1 MSRYIAKRL
10 QQSILVILGV
20 SVVVF
25 FIMHLTGDPA
35 SLMLPLD
42 ASPEDVA
49 AFRSVMGLDDPLHI
63 QYSRFL
69 KNAVRGDFGL
79 SLRHNQPALRLVLE
93 RMPATFEL
101 TAAAM
106 FIAIIVAI
114 PAGVVSATRRY
125 SAADYIGTVAGLWG
139 QSMPVFWLGIML
151 ILLFAVKLPI
161 LPASGR
167 GGLSHLI
174 LPAVTLG
181 MYSTATIMRLLRSGM
196 VEVLKQDYI
205 KTARAKG
212 LAGKIVIY
220 KHALKNALIPV
231 ATVIGLQFGA
241 LLGGAVITESIFAW
255 PGVGRLAVQAINA
268 RDIPLVQAVVF
279 IMALAIVAINLLTDI
294 VYTYLDPRI
303 RYN

>member
-10 QQSILVILGV
+10 QQAVLVILGV

-25 FIMHLTGDPA
+25 FIMHITGDPA
-35 SLMLPLD
+35 ALMLPLD

-49 AFRSVMGLDDPLHI
+49 AFRSAMGFDDPLYI
-63 QYSRFL
+63 QYFRFL
-69 KNAVRGDFGL
+69 RNAVHGDFGL
-79 SLRHNQPALRLVLE
+79 SLRHHQPALRLVLE
-93 RMPATFEL
+93 RMPATFQL

-106 FIAIIVAI
+106 FIAIVIAI

-125 SAADYIGTVAGLWG
+125 SAADYVSTVAGLWG

-151 ILLFAVKLPI
+151 ILIFAVKLPI
-161 LPASGR
+161 LPASGK

-174 LPAVTLG
+174 LPAITLG

-196 VEVLKQDYI
+196 MEVLKQDYI

-212 LAGKIVIY
+212 LAGKVVIY

-231 ATVIGLQFGA
+231 ATVVGLQFGA
-241 LLGGAVITESIFAW
+241 LLGGAVITETIFAW
-255 PGVGRLAVQAINA
+255 PGVGRLAVQAING

-279 IMALAIVAINLLTDI
+279 IMALTIVAINLLTDI
-294 VYTYLDPRI
+294 AYTYLDPRI

>member
-1 MSRYIAKRL
+1 MSHYIVKRL

-20 SVVVF
+20 SVIVF
-25 FIMHLTGDPA
+25 LIMHLTGDPA

-42 ASPEDVA
+42 TSPEDIA
-49 AFRSVMGLDDPLHI
+49 AFRSAMGFDDPLYA
-63 QYSRFL
+63 QYFRFL

-79 SLRHNQPALRLVLE
+79 SLRHNQPALHLVLE
-93 RMPATFEL
+93 RLPATIEL

-106 FIAIIVAI
+106 LIALVVAI
-114 PAGVVSATRRY
+114 PTGVVAATRRY

-151 ILLFAVKLPI
+151 ILLFAVKLP
-161 LPASGR
+161 LFPPSGR
-167 GGLSHLI
+167 GGLSHLV

-212 LAGKIVIY
+212 LAGKVVIY

-231 ATVIGLQFGA
+231 ATVVGLQFGA
-241 LLGGAVITESIFAW
+241 LLGGAVIAESIFAW
-255 PGVGRLAVQAINA
+255 PGVGRLAVQAING
-268 RDIPLVQAVVF
+268 RDMPLVQAVVF
-279 IMALAIVAINLLTDI
+279 VMALTIVLINLLTDI
-294 VYTYLDPRI
+294 AYTYLDPRI

>member
-1 MSRYIAKRL
+1 MSRYVAKRL
-10 QQSILVILGV
+10 QQAVLVILGV

-25 FIMHLTGDPA
+25 FIMHITGDPA

-49 AFRSVMGLDDPLHI
+49 AFRSAMGFDDPLYI
-63 QYSRFL
+63 QYFRFL
-69 KNAVRGDFGL
+69 RNAVRGDFGL

-93 RMPATFEL
+93 RMPATFQL

-106 FIAIIVAI
+106 FIAIVIAI

-167 GGLSHLI
+167 GGLSHLV
-174 LPAVTLG
+174 LPAITLG

-212 LAGKIVIY
+212 LAGKVVIY

-231 ATVIGLQFGA
+231 ATVVGLQFGA

-255 PGVGRLAVQAINA
+255 PGVGRLAVQAING

-279 IMALAIVAINLLTDI
+279 IMALTIVTINLMTDI
-294 VYTYLDPRI
+294 AYTYLDPRI